1 MTKIR
6 SLQAREILDSRGK
19 PTVEVYCILESNIAA
34 TATVPSGASTG
45 THEAHELR
53 DGDAARYR
61 GLGVLTPVA
70 SIAEE
75 VSHAL
80 IGNDYTQKSIDEALI
95 ALDGTEDKS
104 RLGANAILAVSL
116 AFARANA
123 QEQSQRLYEYIAQL
137 SGTTIRTMPKPMLN
151 VINGGRHADSGLDI
165 QEFMIIP
172 RGFNLV
178 SRGIQAGAEVMYA
191 LRDILAAKGYSTSVG
206 DEGGFAPKLS
216 SNEEAL
222 EHITA
227 AIKRA
232 GYTHDDVAIGIDA
245 AASEFFADGMYQVRQ
260 GGEKRSLSSSEL
272 IAWYTQLVGSY
283 PIISLEDPCAED
295 DWDGFAALTKQ
306 LPETTIV
313 GDDLTVTNVSRIQE
327 AIARNAIN
335 AVLLKLN
342 QIGTLTETIEAAAL
356 TRQQGWKCIVSHRS
370 GETDDTFIA
379 DLAVGVGA
387 EFLKSG
393 SLQRGERVAKYN
405 RLMEIELMLHQ

>member
-1 MTKIR
+1 
-6 SLQAREILDSRGK
+6 
-19 PTVEVYCILESNIAA
+19 
-34 TATVPSGASTG
+34 
-45 THEAHELR
+45 
-53 DGDAARYR
+53 
-61 GLGVLTPVA
+61 
-70 SIAEE
+70 
-75 VSHAL
+75 
-80 IGNDYTQKSIDEALI
+80 
-95 ALDGTEDKS
+95 
-104 RLGANAILAVSL
+104 
-116 AFARANA
+116 
-123 QEQSQRLYEYIAQL
+123 
-137 SGTTIRTMPKPMLN
+137 
-151 VINGGRHADSGLDI
+151 
-165 QEFMIIP
+165 
-172 RGFNLV
+172 
-178 SRGIQAGAEVMYA
+178 
-191 LRDILAAKGYSTSVG
+191 
-206 DEGGFAPKLS
+206 
-216 SNEEAL
+216 
-222 EHITA
+222 
-227 AIKRA
+227 
-232 GYTHDDVAIGIDA
+232 
-245 AASEFFADGMYQVRQ
+245 MYQVRQ